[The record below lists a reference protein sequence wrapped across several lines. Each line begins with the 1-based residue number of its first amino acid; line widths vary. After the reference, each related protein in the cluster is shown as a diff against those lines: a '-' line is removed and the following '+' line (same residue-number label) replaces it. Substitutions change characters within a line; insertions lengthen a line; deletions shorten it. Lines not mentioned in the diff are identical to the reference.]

1 MTGGRA
7 AFHQQHLE
15 QARLDARHLFER
27 KQALQGAWLS
37 WVASQLYAMAP
48 AEYASMVRRELQQ
61 LQTQDAD

>member
-1 MTGGRA
+1 M
-7 AFHQQHLE
+7 E